1 LSSTRQRIRPR
12 SWRSLSIEQ
21 HRAKGAPRTRLLLTC
36 GPQHSRFHANPH
48 GTRRPRVRT
57 LAELRTPGCESL
69 RAIAAGL
76 DERGIPAARVGKWP
90 AVQVSRLLGPAGIP
104 FGGSGVTWP
113 QHETSLC
120 CCRDRSVR
128 SGGSRRV
135 RYQMKRILAVI
146 FIVGFVYV
154 DHISGPL
161 LPNVWYCILGAGKY
175 TATPDSNTCEHQS
188 LWTGWTRND
197 TIDKLNKLI
206 KDWEEKENR

>member
-1 LSSTRQRIRPR
+1 MDVDRTDWKFPKLVCAVAWATRGARLTAKARAAERATLQERAR
-12 SWRSLSIEQ
+12 S
-21 HRAKGAPRTRLLLTC
+21 RAVDLAPKIK
-36 GPQHSRFHANPH
+36 
-48 GTRRPRVRT
+48 
-57 LAELRTPGCESL
+57 ELQAAGFESL

-76 DERGIPAARVGKWP
+76 KERGIPAARVGKWP

-135 RYQMKRILAVI
+135 RHQMKRILAVI

-175 TATPDSNTCEHQS
+175 TATPDSNTCERAG
-188 LWTGWTRND
+188 LGN
-197 TIDKLNKLI
+197 LNRAI
-206 KDWEEKENR
+206 SGVSA